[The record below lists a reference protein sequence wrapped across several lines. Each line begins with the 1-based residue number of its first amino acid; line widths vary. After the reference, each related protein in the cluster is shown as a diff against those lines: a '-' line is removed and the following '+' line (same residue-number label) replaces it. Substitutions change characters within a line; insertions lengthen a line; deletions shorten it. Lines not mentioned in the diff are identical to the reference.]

1 MPSEPELGDLVL
13 LVADANME
21 QTVKGLLSR
30 PEALGIRAVTFE
42 VIKHVERDPG
52 CLKGADLLRLYRD
65 RYRHALVLFDRE
77 GSGREGSS
85 REVLERDL
93 EERLASDWGERA
105 RVVVLDPELE
115 AWLWS
120 DSPHVDAVLG
130 WGGRAQSLRSW
141 LVDRNLL
148 VAGAVKPQ
156 RPKEAAEK
164 ALRQVWKPRSSAL
177 YGELARKVSFKR
189 CEDPS
194 FRRLLAIL
202 RGWFPPRG

>member
-1 MPSEPELGDLVL
+1 MPSESELGDLVL

-30 PEALGIRAVTFE
+30 PEALGIRVLKFE

-52 CLKGADLLRLYRD
+52 CLKSADLLRLYRD
-65 RYRHALVLFDRE
+65 RYRHVLVLFDRE
-77 GSGREGSS
+77 GSGRENSS
-85 REVLERDL
+85 REALER
-93 EERLASDWGERA
+93 EVEGRLSPDWGERA

-120 DSPHVDAVLG
+120 DSPHVEVVLG
-130 WGGRAQSLRSW
+130 WAGRTPSLRSW
-141 LVDRNLL
+141 LIERNLL
-148 VAGAVKPQ
+148 ATGAVKPQ
-156 RPKEAAEK
+156 RPKEAAER

-177 YGELARKVSFKR
+177 YGELARKVSFQR

-194 FRRLLAIL
+194 FRRMVEIL
-202 RGWFPPRG
+202 RGWFPRSD